1 MHIPHHL
8 FLYTRVHKDL
18 KNIPKDVK
26 TMIFG
31 MFVYVL
37 AWGIIDPFFAI
48 FVHNIVQNYFFTSIF
63 YGMLFVVGAVVA
75 LPAGALADKV
85 NKIKVTVFSMFLY
98 PILGLLYFSVPF
110 LSSTVGL
117 VVLFFSRLFHGVIG
131 TFWVVEESFIREKSP
146 KSETS
151 ATFGLYITAYRFC
164 FVLAPLIVIPL
175 VLFFGLNLENVQW
188 LLLFLIPFS
197 ILGGLIISKIKS
209 TKGTP
214 FSKAVKE
221 VVVQDKVIKKEFKDL
236 QALGFVGY
244 FTLLIGFFMM
254 SIQTIVVFLIPLHAV
269 SLNLGL
275 IEISLLFAL
284 MNLPFLFS
292 FFFAEL
298 ADSLGKTNVIAVGFV
313 IASIAL
319 AAIAFDNSL
328 SFVFFAAAFVLGIIV
343 AIIQPAVNGLITD
356 ITPRVNDGEMTG
368 LFTATV
374 RVSGFI
380 SVLLLGFLAESYG
393 LHFPFLVFA
402 FLILLMAGITFAT
415 KSKVVVRI

>member
-1 MHIPHHL
+1 MHYRHS
-8 FLYTRVHKDL
+8 FLYTRVHRDL
-18 KNIPKDVK
+18 KKIPKDVK
-26 TMIFG
+26 VLIFG

-37 AWGIIDPFFAI
+37 AWGIIDPFFSI
-48 FVHNIVQNYFFTSIF
+48 FVHNVTQNYFITGLF
-63 YGMLFVVGAVVA
+63 YGLFFIVGAAVA
-75 LPAGALADKV
+75 LPAGALADKI
-85 NKIKVTVFSMFLY
+85 NKIKFTTISMFLY

-110 LSSTVGL
+110 LASTAGL

-131 TFWVVEESFIREKSP
+131 MFWVVEESFIREKSP
-146 KSETS
+146 EGETS

-164 FVLAPLIVIPL
+164 FVLAPLIVIPI
-175 VLFFGLNLENVQW
+175 VLFFDLNLGNIQW
-188 LLLFLIPFS
+188 LLLALIPFS
-197 ILGGLIISKIKS
+197 IIGGLIISRIKCEEGKS
-209 TKGTP
+209 
-214 FSKAVKE
+214 FAKAVKE
-221 VVVQDKVIKKEFKDL
+221 VVVQDKVVKKEFKDL
-236 QALGFVGY
+236 HDLGFVGY

-254 SIQTIVVFLIPLHAV
+254 SIQVIVVFLIPLHAV

-284 MNLPFLFS
+284 INLPFLFS

-298 ADSLGKTNVIAVGFV
+298 ADSFGKANVIAIGFV

-319 AAIAFDNSL
+319 TTIAFDNSL
-328 SFVFFAAAFVLGIIV
+328 SLVFFIAAFVLGIIV

-368 LFTATV
+368 LFMATLKI
-374 RVSGFI
+374 SGFI

-402 FLILLMAGITFAT
+402 FLILAMAGITYAI
-415 KSKVVVRI
+415 KSKVAVRI